1 MHRKVQLEAKTTPRR
16 PMDVPRWLQ
25 DGPKTA
31 PRWLQDGS
39 KTTQDRPKTSQD
51 ASRPSQDVPRSPQDA
66 PRPLQDAPRPL
77 EDHPKIRSK
86 TLQDLPQGTAKATP
100 PQGHSKTSSHSD
112 LGLNLVLNTKPGT
125 SSAKMIAV
133 QLSLGKLVSLCSPC
147 KSASPLWAT
156 RL

>member
-1 MHRKVQLEAKTTPRR
+1 
-16 PMDVPRWLQ
+16 MDAPRWLQ

-51 ASRPSQDVPRSPQDA
+51 ASRSSQDVPRSPQDAPRPLQDAPRPLQDA

-125 SSAKMIAV
+125 SSAKIIAV
-133 QLSLGKLVSLCSPC
+133 QLSLGKLVSLCSPY
-147 KSASPLWAT
+147 